1 MNDPNKN
8 RRGELSSGEVFVA
21 VNLLSKIGIV
31 FVILSVIAFSAAS
44 EGHIPDPVRLALVL
58 IVGAIMLGA
67 GELFWRKGSR
77 VFSGS
82 MIFGGAVELMI
93 CAPIGRYFFGV
104 FDNTG
109 MLIYSAVAAAV
120 GFRLALRYKSQ
131 GLTIIM
137 VIVSMI
143 PVVPLVTNPLTAI
156 ALPAYLVISHAF
168 NSVISRRCG
177 FNGAIFTGIGAVVI
191 EAFFVMI
198 SSAVNHNY
206 FISTGGFLKTNLSP
220 LITIVFIACCGLCY
234 SGGALLNAIE
244 DDGEIS
250 ANDCAALC
258 ASQGVMIFFAAV
270 VLMNFYGKLMGV
282 VMLLSAL
289 LYTLTAVLF
298 SLRFWSGCKTN
309 TALINLTMICTE
321 LALFFLIHTGNIEY
335 IMLHVFAAAILI
347 AGSFLER
354 RLFKGWGYALLIIAE
369 LRFFI
374 VLAVS
379 GLHPESYKLSA
390 AAVNLIL
397 WFGIMAVLS
406 TRKERESTGFRIY
419 SFAALLNAGILG
431 SNLIISDLM
440 NALKAN
446 GMILEKSQLA
456 PLSGLLCSALWMLLG
471 FVAGKLA
478 YLNEWRFAASIA
490 HYAAGFVFLAWANL
504 SNTIGNLRGYEL
516 GAVPVIATIAVN
528 IASVLA
534 VLDIVIQISE
544 KSSKFSR
551 AVGLIVSG
559 YAMLTLT
566 TLLGTNNTVR
576 FTSCI
581 ISIIYLVMAAAW
593 IIIGFWKS
601 NPLLR
606 RFGLA
611 LALFSSAKLFLF
623 DFSGVDAF
631 GRTILFIGF
640 GITLLGISLAYA
652 IMEKRFSQRKK

>member
-58 IVGAIMLGA
+58 TVGAIMLGA

-82 MIFGGAVELMI
+82 MIFGGVVELML
-93 CAPIGRYFFGV
+93 CAPVGMYGLHIFSG
-104 FDNTG
+104 TG
-109 MLIYSAVAAAV
+109 MMIYSAVAAMI
-120 GFRLALRYKSQ
+120 GFLLAWRYKSQ
-131 GLTIIM
+131 GLTIVMI
-137 VIVSMI
+137 IASMI
-143 PVVPLVTNPLTAI
+143 PTFTIFSVGVLAPIYLILTHFA
-156 ALPAYLVISHAF
+156 AA
-168 NSVISRRCG
+168 VISRRCG
-177 FNGAIFTGIGAVVI
+177 FTAAVFTGIFASGIGCILVWGNIDHSMFHSPDYFDYKVGLLIPVI
-191 EAFFVMI
+191 FAI
-198 SSAVNHNY
+198 
-206 FISTGGFLKTNLSP
+206 
-220 LITIVFIACCGLCY
+220 CCALCY
-234 SGGALLNAIE
+234 SSGALLNAAE
-244 DDGEIS
+244 DDGEICQ
-250 ANDCAALC
+250 NDQMALYL
-258 ASQGVMIFFAAV
+258 SQGGTILFTWMLFDRDFTAGIILL
-270 VLMNFYGKLMGV
+270 VL
-282 VMLLSAL
+282 AL
-289 LYTLTAVLF
+289 LYTLTAVTF
-298 SLRFWSGCKTN
+298 SLRFWSGCKAN
-309 TALINLTMICTE
+309 TALINLALICTE

-335 IMLHVFAAAILI
+335 IALHVFAAAILI
-347 AGSFLER
+347 AGCFLER
-354 RLFKGWGYALLIIAE
+354 RLFKNWGYALLIIAE

-406 TRKERESTGFRIY
+406 TRKERESTGFRVY
-419 SFAALLNAGILG
+419 SFAALMNAGLLC

-440 NALKAN
+440 RLLNAN
-446 GMILEKSQLA
+446 GLILDASQRA
-456 PLSGLLCSALWMLLG
+456 PLSGLLCSAVWMLLG
-471 FVAGKLA
+471 FAAGRLS
-478 YLNEWRFAASIA
+478 YLKEWRSAASIT
-490 HYAAGFVFLAWANL
+490 HYGIGFVFLAWANL
-504 SNTIGNLRGYEL
+504 SNTISNIREREL
-516 GAVPVIATIAVN
+516 GAVLVIATIVVN

-534 VLDIVIQISE
+534 VLDITLQISE
-544 KSSKFSR
+544 KASKFSQ

-559 YAMLTLT
+559 YAMLSLT
-566 TLLGTNNTVR
+566 TILGTNNVVR

-581 ISIIYLVMAAAW
+581 ISIIYLAMAAAW

-652 IMEKRFSQRKK
+652 IMEKRFSHRKK

>member
-1 MNDPNKN
+1 MNDYDKNK
-8 RRGELSSGEVFVA
+8 RGELSSGEVFVA

-44 EGHIPDPVRLALVL
+44 EGHIPNPVRLALVL
-58 IVGAIMLGA
+58 FVGALMLGA

-77 VFSGS
+77 VFSVS
-82 MIFGGAVELMI
+82 MIFGGVVELMI
-93 CAPIGRYFFGV
+93 CAPVGTYGLHIFNG
-104 FDNTG
+104 TG
-109 MLIYSAVAAAV
+109 MMIYSAVAAMI
-120 GFRLALRYKSQ
+120 GFLMAWRYKSQ
-131 GLTIIM
+131 GLTIVMI
-137 VIVSMI
+137 IASMI
-143 PVVPLVTNPLTAI
+143 PTFTIFSVGVLAPVYLILTHFA
-156 ALPAYLVISHAF
+156 AA
-168 NSVISRRCG
+168 VISRRCG
-177 FNGAIFTGIGAVVI
+177 FTGAFFTGIFAAAAGCFWVWVNIDHSMFHSPDHFDFKAGLLI
-191 EAFFVMI
+191 PAIFAI
-198 SSAVNHNY
+198 CSA
-206 FISTGGFLKTNLSP
+206 
-220 LITIVFIACCGLCY
+220 LCY
-234 SGGALLNAIE
+234 SSGALLNAAE
-244 DDGEIS
+244 DDGEIGT
-250 ANDCAALC
+250 NDCTALHL
-258 ASQGVMIFFAAV
+258 SQGGTILFTWALFGGRFTAGIILL
-270 VLMNFYGKLMGV
+270 VL
-282 VMLLSAL
+282 AL
-289 LYTLTAVLF
+289 LYTLAAVAF
-298 SLRFWSGCKTN
+298 SLKFWSGCKAN
-309 TALINLTMICTE
+309 TALINLALICTE
-321 LALFFLIHTGNIEY
+321 LALFILIHAGNIEY
-335 IMLHVFAAAILI
+335 ILLHIFAAAVLT
-347 AGSFLER
+347 AGCFLER

-379 GLHPESYKLSA
+379 GLHTESYKLSA
-390 AAVNLIL
+390 AVVNLIL
-397 WFGIMAVLS
+397 WFGLMAVLG
-406 TRKERESTGFRIY
+406 TRKKVRETVLFRLY

-440 NALKAN
+440 NALRAN
-446 GMILEKSQLA
+446 GTIIEKSQLA

-478 YLNEWRFAASIA
+478 YLNEWRFAASIV

-504 SNTIGNLRGYEL
+504 SNTIGNLKGDEL
-516 GAVPVIATIAVN
+516 KAVPVIATIAVN
-528 IASVLA
+528 IVSVLA
-534 VLDIVIQISE
+534 VLDIAIQISE